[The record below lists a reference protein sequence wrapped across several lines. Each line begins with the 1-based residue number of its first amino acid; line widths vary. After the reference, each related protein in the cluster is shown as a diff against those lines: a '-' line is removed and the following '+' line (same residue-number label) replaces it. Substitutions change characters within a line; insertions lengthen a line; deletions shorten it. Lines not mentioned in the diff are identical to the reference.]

1 MKRTRRKNIVRG
13 VGRSLNRFLSILFIV
28 ALGAGFLAGLFATSP
43 DMYEAADR
51 YMDEHDWYDLDVKAS
66 QGFTEED
73 ASAIAQTAGV
83 EAVQPARV
91 VDMMLLDGDSNS
103 LTARVYALPHGEGA
117 MNGYELLEGRAPEN
131 ASECVVQVASGRYGG
146 VALNIGDT
154 LTVSHENAN
163 YDALLDEAAAE
174 TLTVVGIVESPMC
187 ISVEADSTSI
197 GDRRIGLRA

>member
-66 QGFTEED
+66 QGFTDED

-117 MNGYELLEGRAPEN
+117 MNG
-131 ASECVVQVASGRYGG
+131 
-146 VALNIGDT
+146 
-154 LTVSHENAN
+154 
-163 YDALLDEAAAE
+163 
-174 TLTVVGIVESPMC
+174 
-187 ISVEADSTSI
+187 
-197 GDRRIGLRA
+197 